1 MKGIIIGGGIIGL
14 SIGRELYKKG
24 IEITIIEKERIGRG
38 ASWVAGGML
47 APQSEGLESGNMLD
61 LCLDS
66 RNMYKEYITEIE
78 KDTGLLTGYWDSGI
92 FCPAFSEEEKDL
104 LLKNLENYKK
114 IGLTGEWLERNQ
126 IEDKYLS
133 LGDEVIGG
141 VLYPDDGQVD
151 NRLLMIALEN
161 YVRGIDINILE
172 NMPVR
177 KIVEKNGKF
186 SHVETENGIVEG
198 DFCILSAGAWS
209 SQIFDIPVFPI
220 KGEMAAVDVEKKDID
235 RVFFSSRAY
244 LIPRKDYTR
253 LVIGATEEK
262 VGFKKGNTVK
272 GVMQLF
278 KGLVDTF
285 PHFKEKNIQE
295 LWYGYR
301 PATPDLEP
309 ILGESEIKNLYFAT
323 GHHRNG
329 ILLAPITTKL
339 LSDLIVE
346 NKKDKYLDIFSCKRF

>member
-14 SIGRELYKKG
+14 SIARELYKKG
-24 IEITIIEKERIGRG
+24 IEITIIEKEKIGRG

-47 APQSEGLESGNMLD
+47 APQAEGLEIGDMLN

-66 RNMYKEYITEIE
+66 RNMYKDYILEIE
-78 KDTGLLTGYWDSGI
+78 KDTGLQTGYWDSGI
-92 FCPAFSEEEKDL
+92 FCPAFSEEEKDE
-104 LLKNLENYKK
+104 LLKNLKNYQK
-114 IGLTGEWLERNQ
+114 IGLTGEWIERKE
-126 IEDKYLS
+126 IKDKYIS
-133 LGDEVIGG
+133 LGEEILGG

-161 YVRGIDINILE
+161 YVRNTDMEILE
-172 NMPVR
+172 YIPVK
-177 KIVEKNGKF
+177 KIVEQNGEFKY
-186 SHVETENGIVEG
+186 VETENGIVEG

-209 SQIFDIPVFPI
+209 GLILDIPVFPI

-235 RVFFSSRAY
+235 KVFFSSRAY

-309 ILGESEIKNLYFAT
+309 ILGESGIKNLYFAT

-329 ILLAPITTKL
+329 ILLAPITAKL
-339 LSDLIVE
+339 LVDLIVD
-346 NKKDKYLDIFSCKRF
+346 NKKDKYLEIFNCKRF

>member
-14 SIGRELYKKG
+14 SIARELHKKS
-24 IEITIIEKERIGRG
+24 IDVTIIEKEKIGKG

-47 APQSEGLESGNMLD
+47 APQAEGLEIGDMLNF
-61 LCLDS
+61 CLDS
-66 RNMYKEYITEIE
+66 RNMYKDYILEIE
-78 KDTGLLTGYWDSGI
+78 KDTGLQTGYWDSGI
-92 FCPAFSEEEKDL
+92 FCPAFSEEEKNQ
-104 LLKNLENYKK
+104 LLKNLENYKR
-114 IGLTGEWLERNQ
+114 IGLTGEWL
-126 IEDKYLS
+126 DKKEVEKNYIS
-133 LGDEVIGG
+133 LGEEILGG

-161 YVRGIDINILE
+161 YIRNTNIGILE
-172 NMPVR
+172 YMPVK
-177 KIVEKNGKF
+177 KIVEQNGKF
-186 SHVETENGIVEG
+186 KYVETENGIVEG

-209 SQIFDIPVFPI
+209 GLVYDIPVFPI

-235 RVFFSSRAY
+235 KVFFSSRAY

-285 PHFKEKNIQE
+285 PHFREKNIQE

-309 ILGESEIKNLYFAT
+309 ILGKSEVENLFFAT

-329 ILLAPITTKL
+329 ILLAPITSKL
-339 LSDLIVE
+339 LVDLIVE
-346 NKKDKYLDIFSCKRF
+346 NKKDNYLEIFSYKRF